1 MQSYTKFK
9 EIDIV
14 PRLPLRGNLDITYRC
29 NNNCLHCWL
38 RVPPGGPE
46 KQNELSTDEI
56 KTIVDEARKLGCR
69 EWAISGGEPMLRS
82 DFPEIFDYITK
93 KSSSYS
99 INTNGT
105 LITPE
110 IAELMKRNGRKMVA
124 LYGATAEVHDHVTRN
139 PGSFQATM
147 KGFKL
152 LQETGAEF
160 IVQLIPMKDN
170 YHQYKEM
177 VKLAKSLSP
186 HWRVGAAWLFLS
198 AEGDPKKNEE
208 IKLQRL
214 DPREVV
220 ELDKPQISDEESE
233 QEDHSCPSE
242 DNRLFASCIDHR
254 RDFHIDPYGHMSF
267 CSFIK
272 DPSLRYDLHKGSFQ
286 ECWET
291 FVPSLKDK
299 VKGDQ
304 EYRDNCGHCDLRSE
318 CKWCPVYGYLEHR
331 RFSAPVEYL
340 CEVARENKK
349 FRDDWERNHCRYFK
363 CADVTI
369 KIESDIPITEET
381 FNPAFYL
388 FQTDKPGKDMINIQH
403 HFEIPTLNDKCMID
417 YQEKRYK
424 KGIWV
429 ADKKGSSWV
438 YFSSFKDEGK
448 VEKIA
453 IFNKDH
459 TKGRIFIDETAR
471 MEDEGLTSLHLDDIF
486 FTQISLAHTIANQ
499 GGFFLHSS
507 GVIVNGKGVLFAG
520 HSGAGKSTIRNMAL
534 LNHKIKPL
542 CNDLNIVRKW
552 PNEYKIH
559 GTWANSDQLS
569 DIQVVSVPLGAIMFL
584 EQAKENMIILLE
596 DKLEVTKKLLTCIEI
611 RPEKNTEWWDKILNI
626 MNNLAHE
633 IPCYTIRFDLTGRI
647 IDQLEDI
654 CHWY

>member
-9 EIDIV
+9 EIDII

-38 RVPPGGPE
+38 RVPPGSPE

-56 KTIVDEARKLGCR
+56 KTIADKARKLGCR
-69 EWAISGGEPMLRS
+69 EWAISGGEPMLRP

-110 IAELMKRNGRKMVA
+110 IAELMKRKGRKMVA
-124 LYGATAEVHDHVTRN
+124 LYGATADVHDHVTRN

-152 LQETGAEF
+152 LQEAGAEF

-198 AEGDPKKNEE
+198 AEGDPRKNEE

-220 ELDKPQISDEESE
+220 ELDKPQISDEEIE
-233 QEDHSCPSE
+233 QEDYSCPSAE
-242 DNRLFASCIDHR
+242 DRLFASCIDHR

-272 DPSLRYDLHKGSFQ
+272 DPSLRYDLRKGSFQ

-291 FVPSLKDK
+291 FIPSLKDK

-304 EYRDNCGHCDLRSE
+304 EYRDNCGSCGLRSE
-318 CKWCPVYGYLEHR
+318 CRWCPVYGYLEHR

-340 CEVARENKK
+340 CKVARENRK
-349 FRDDWERNHCRYFK
+349 FKEDWEKNHCRYFK
-363 CADVTI
+363 CADITI
-369 KIESDIPITEET
+369 KMEFDLPITEKT
-381 FNPAFYL
+381 FPPTFDL
-388 FQTDKPGKDMINIQH
+388 FQTNEHGKDMIIIQH
-403 HFEIPTLNDKCMID
+403 HFEMPHLDGKDLGTVV
-417 YQEKRYK
+417 YQRGGWEVRRK
-424 KGIWV
+424 K
-429 ADKKGSSWV
+429 SSWI
-438 YFSSFKDEGK
+438 YLRSSRISEKGK
-448 VEKIA
+448 KIVV
-453 IFNKDH
+453 FNKDH
-459 TKGRIFIDETAR
+459 TRVRIYSDEITR
-471 MEDEGLTSLHLDDIF
+471 KEDKDLNSIYRDDIF
-486 FTQISLAHTIANQ
+486 LTQISLAYILANL

-507 GVIVNGKGVLFAG
+507 GVVIDSKGILFVG
-520 HSGAGKSTIRNMAL
+520 QSGAGKSTIRNMTL
-534 LNHKIKPL
+534 LTEKIKPL
-542 CNDLNIVRKW
+542 SNDRNILRKFSGG
-552 PNEYKIH
+552 YKVY
-559 GTWANSDQLS
+559 GTWSYSDLPDFQA
-569 DIQVVSVPLGAIMFL
+569 VSVPLSAIMFI
-584 EQAKENMIILLE
+584 EQAEENQILLLE
-596 DKLEVTKKLLTCIEI
+596 DRFEVTKRLVPRII
-611 RPEKNTEWWDKILNI
+611 RPIESTEWWDKTLTIVNDIVL
-626 MNNLAHE
+626 E
-633 IPCYTIRFDLTGRI
+633 VPCYIVRFDLTGRI
-647 IDQLEDI
+647 VEQLEDLF
-654 CHWY
+654 HRS